1 LRRGVPICHE
11 DGGDVAHGRITLE
24 KFFDRLTAWRPQLLS
39 TLRIVT
45 ALLFLEHATQ
55 KLIHFP
61 AMPMREGAPP
71 PQGGFSAFMLIGI
84 LELVGSL
91 ALIGGY
97 YTRLAAFV
105 LSGEMAI
112 AYWTAHVPRGGF
124 FPLLNFGEAAV
135 LFCFIF
141 LYIAAAGPGPWSI
154 DAQQGRK

>member
-1 LRRGVPICHE
+1 
-11 DGGDVAHGRITLE
+11 LE
-24 KFFDRLTAWRPQLLS
+24 QFFDRLTSWRPQLLS

-55 KLIHFP
+55 KLFQFP
-61 AMPMREGAPP
+61 AMPMRDGAPP
-71 PQGGFSAFMLIGI
+71 PSGGFSAFMLIGI

-105 LSGEMAI
+105 LSGEMAV
-112 AYWTAHVPRGGF
+112 AYWIGHVPRGGI
-124 FPLLNFGEAAV
+124 FPILNFGEAAV
-135 LFCFIF
+135 LFCFVF

-154 DAQQGRK
+154 DAQQNRR